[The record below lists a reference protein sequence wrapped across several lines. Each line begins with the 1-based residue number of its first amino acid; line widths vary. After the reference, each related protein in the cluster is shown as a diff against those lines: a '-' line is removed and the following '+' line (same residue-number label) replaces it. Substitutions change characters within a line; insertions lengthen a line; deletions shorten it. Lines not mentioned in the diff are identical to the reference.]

1 MQQGHD
7 NAVLKSIQGVKGWEN
22 IKGLP
27 RPRQALE
34 RGLAFGFPEMYS
46 FMEESI
52 VDPLH
57 ERIGER

>member
-34 RGLAFGFPEMYS
+34 RGLAFGFPENV
-46 FMEESI
+46 FI
-52 VDPLH
+52 HGGIFVDPPMN
-57 ERIGER
+57 E